1 MTPFLSGVPLK
12 AWATTSLLSLALAGT
27 GIHAQGDIP
36 GTPTSE
42 MDLHALIA
50 DAHHAVDI
58 APQSITAPVLDDND
72 AFHAPVGVSM
82 DLSDTVGVE
91 GAEAASDAPL
101 EFELERDVPVHVV
114 EAEDILEPLSAS
126 TGVMFP
132 ANTDEISV
140 LDDGTAVVEHAD
152 TTLAVQTLE
161 DGSVR
166 AHNIIEGPEAAHRF
180 EFPLALPG
188 GAYARI
194 AEDGGVDVFETVQ
207 DDDGPT
213 TMLTGRIE
221 APWAVDANGGR
232 VPTRFELDGQTL
244 YQVVQPAEAAAYPV
258 VSDPFWIPAIVV
270 GLRVGAQVLLK
281 VGSRTVR
288 YAKAPASRVV
298 NALSSFRTLSFR
310 AGSHTFKLDK
320 SGMKHVLSRHH
331 PKYWDGT
338 VKTNQSFFNA
348 NMSVNDVRNLIHA
361 AMKQKASTLRS
372 KGTNTR
378 ISVSGTVSGVK
389 YQMVISNGRVVQFYP
404 R

>member
-1 MTPFLSGVPLK
+1 MTPFLSGTPLK
-12 AWATTSLLSLALAGT
+12 AWATTSLLALALAGT

-36 GTPTSE
+36 DTPASE
-42 MDLHALIA
+42 MDVHALIA
-50 DAHHAVDI
+50 DAHDAVDI
-58 APQSITAPVLDDND
+58 APQPITAPVLDDTD
-72 AFHAPVGVSM
+72 VIHAPAGVSV
-82 DLSDTVGVE
+82 DLSAAAGVE
-91 GAEAASDAPL
+91 EFEAAPDAPL
-101 EFELERDVPVHVV
+101 ELELERDVPVHVV
-114 EAEDILEPLSAS
+114 EAEDALEPLSAS
-126 TGVMFP
+126 TGIMLP
-132 ANTDEISV
+132 TNAEEITV
-140 LDDGTAVVEHAD
+140 LDGGTAVVEHAN
-152 TTLAVQTLE
+152 TTLAVQTHE

-166 AHNIIEGPEAAHRF
+166 AHNIIDGPEAAHRF
-180 EFPLALPG
+180 EFPLALPD

-213 TMLTGRIE
+213 SLMTGRIE
-221 APWAVDANGGR
+221 APWAVDANGVQ

-244 YQVVQPAEAAAYPV
+244 YQVVQPVETAAYPV

-281 VGSRTVR
+281 VGSRTVK

-320 SGMKHVLSRHH
+320 SAMKHVLSRHH

-378 ISVSGTVSGVK
+378 ISVSGTVDGVS